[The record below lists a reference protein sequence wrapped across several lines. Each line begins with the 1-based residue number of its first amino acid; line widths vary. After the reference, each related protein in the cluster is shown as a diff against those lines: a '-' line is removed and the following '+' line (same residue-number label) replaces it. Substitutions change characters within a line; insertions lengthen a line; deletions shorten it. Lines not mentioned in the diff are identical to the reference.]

1 MKIVSLKKSAISNVM
16 GWLLP
21 MIIFIGLTP
30 IMVKELGVEGFGVVT
45 LVQII
50 TGYMSAMN
58 FGFSEA
64 IIKQIAESKGK
75 DEARACRVMWAGL
88 VLFLMVGLTGALA
101 LYLSAGWLGGGV
113 LQVQDELRPEVV
125 VSLKISAF
133 IFLLQMLSEF
143 YRGSAIGCK
152 RFDIPNISRIL
163 RISISAGLILW
174 ALKAGGGIVDVM
186 YATLAGLVAGLVINA
201 LWMQRVLPLRKPG
214 GGLRRVMVSLLHFSK
229 HIFFVRIT
237 GIIAGRISQFFLGT
251 LSSVANVAWF
261 EVPSR
266 AAQMGA
272 VLLNRVVQVF
282 YPEFSSMDKNRDI
295 GRIRNVTYS
304 VLSLQMLVTT
314 PLLLVA
320 LLEGESVI
328 AAWIDSEFAT
338 NSSEVISLVAITYYI
353 SSFTSLPN
361 YAAMSFGVPGL
372 ITKYSAI
379 RLAVTLVFVYP
390 FVKYFGLVGAA
401 WLLLLSEVQAIGFIY
416 ETYKRIFSDN
426 IYSVFARQ
434 IVIHFALGAALF
446 LGYEYIYKASAWY
459 SPYAVLLIGIVHP
472 TVAALLGA
480 TSREDNKR
488 LIRLVTAWR

>member
-1 MKIVSLKKSAISNVM
+1 MKIVNLKRNAISNVM

-30 IMVKELGVEGFGVVT
+30 IMVEGLGVEGFGVIT
-45 LVQII
+45 LVQVI

-64 IIKQIAESKGK
+64 IIKQIAENREK
-75 DEARACRVMWAGL
+75 DEIQACRVMWAGL
-88 VLFLMVGLTGALA
+88 LLFLLVGFAGALT
-101 LYLSAGWLGGGV
+101 LYLTADWLGMDI
-113 LQVQDELRPEVV
+113 LKVQDDLRPEVV
-125 VSLKISAF
+125 MSLKISSL
-133 IFLLQMLSEF
+133 IFMMQMLSEF

-152 RFDIPNISRIL
+152 RFDIPNVSRIL

-174 ALKAGGGIVDVM
+174 ALKLGGGIVDIM
-186 YATLAGLVAGLVINA
+186 YATLAGLVIGLIFNA
-201 LWMQRVLPLRKPG
+201 IWMQRVLPLRRTS
-214 GGLRRVMVSLLHFSK
+214 GGLRRVTASLLHFSK

-237 GIIAGRISQFFLGT
+237 GIIAGKISQLFLGT

-266 AAQMGA
+266 AAQMGS

-282 YPEFSSMDKNRDI
+282 YPEFSSMDKSRDI
-295 GRIRNVTYS
+295 GRIRSVTYS
-304 VLSLQMLVTT
+304 VLSLQMLITT
-314 PLLLVA
+314 PLLLMV

-328 AAWIDSEFAT
+328 AAWIDSDFAH
-338 NSSEVISLVAITYYI
+338 NSSDVISLVAITYYV

-361 YAAMSFGVPGL
+361 YAAMSFGLPGL

-379 RLAVTLVFVYP
+379 RLAVTLLLVYP

-401 WLLLLSEVQAIGFIY
+401 WLLLLSETQAIGFIY
-416 ETYKRIFSDN
+416 ETYRKIFSEN
-426 IYSVFARQ
+426 VYRAFARQ
-434 IVIHFALGAALF
+434 LIIHCTLGAILY
-446 LGYEYIYKASAWY
+446 LVYEYIFKDSSWY
-459 SPYAVLLIGIVHP
+459 TPYGALSLGAIHPAVATLF
-472 TVAALLGA
+472 GA
-480 TSREDNKR
+480 TSREDNRR